1 MSNLCFQFR
10 KLNKEGNLIPNR
22 QKEGND
28 KKKIRAEIKK
38 LKTI

>member
-10 KLNKEGNLIPNR
+10 KLNKEDKLISNR